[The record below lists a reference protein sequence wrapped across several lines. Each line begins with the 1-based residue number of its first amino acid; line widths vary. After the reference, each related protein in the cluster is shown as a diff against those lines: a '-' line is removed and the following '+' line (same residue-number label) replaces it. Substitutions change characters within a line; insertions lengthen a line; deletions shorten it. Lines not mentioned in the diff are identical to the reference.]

1 MEAFLLEGDKMKEIV
16 SELLTYFI
24 IYSFLGWIMESI
36 FRSIIEKK
44 VINTGFL
51 IGPICPIYGFG
62 ACIMFLFLGNLKNNT
77 ILLFLI
83 SFTVLTLWEYIVG
96 VLLEKIF
103 NTKYWD
109 YSDHKFNFQGR
120 ICLTNSIYWGILGIL
135 FIKFIHP
142 FVQNIL
148 GKIDIK
154 LLNFIIIIATITFIV
169 DIIVSIIKVKNIKV
183 NLQKVEKLNKEIK
196 EKLKEVKLKAKETN
210 QDVEKLEVI
219 ENLQKLVEK
228 LKKQRNKT
236 IIRLYKNVYR
246 LKRAFPAIDTK
257 EFREILNKKI
267 EINKLKNL
275 KKSRKT
281 KKVQNTLEKH

>member
-1 MEAFLLEGDKMKEIV
+1 MKEII

-62 ACIMFLFLGNLKNNT
+62 ACIMFLFLGNLKDNI

-83 SFTVLTLWEYIVG
+83 SCTLLTLWEYIVG

-142 FVQNIL
+142 FVQNML
-148 GKIDIK
+148 GKIDSK
-154 LLNFIIIIATITFIV
+154 LLNFIIMIASITFIV

-183 NLQKVEKLNKEIK
+183 NLEKVEKLNKEIK

-210 QDVEKLEVI
+210 QDIEKLEVV
-219 ENLQKLVEK
+219 ENLQKLVDK

-267 EINKLKNL
+267 EINKLKEF
-275 KKSRKT
+275 KKLGKT
-281 KKVQNTLEKH
+281 KKVKNTLEKH

>member
-1 MEAFLLEGDKMKEIV
+1 MKEII

-154 LLNFIIIIATITFIV
+154 LLKFIIIIATITFIV

>member
-1 MEAFLLEGDKMKEIV
+1 MKEII

-62 ACIMFLFLGNLKNNT
+62 ACIMFLFLGNLKDNI

-83 SFTVLTLWEYIVG
+83 SCTLLTLWEYIVG

-142 FVQNIL
+142 FVQNML
-148 GKIDIK
+148 GRIDSK
-154 LLNFIIIIATITFIV
+154 LLNFIIMIASITFIV

-183 NLQKVEKLNKEIK
+183 NLEKVEKLNKEIK

-210 QDVEKLEVI
+210 QDIEKLEVV
-219 ENLQKLVEK
+219 ENLQKLVDK

-267 EINKLKNL
+267 EINKLKEF
-275 KKSRKT
+275 KKLGKT
-281 KKVQNTLEKH
+281 KKVKNTLEKH

>member
-1 MEAFLLEGDKMKEIV
+1 MKEIV

>member
-1 MEAFLLEGDKMKEIV
+1 MGAFLLEGDKMKEII

-62 ACIMFLFLGNLKNNT
+62 ACIMFLFLGNLKDNI

-83 SFTVLTLWEYIVG
+83 SCTLLTLWEYIVG

-142 FVQNIL
+142 FVQNML
-148 GKIDIK
+148 GRIDSK
-154 LLNFIIIIATITFIV
+154 LLNFIIMIASITFIV

-183 NLQKVEKLNKEIK
+183 NLEKVEKLNKEIK

-210 QDVEKLEVI
+210 QDIEKLEVI
-219 ENLQKLVEK
+219 ENLQKLVDK

-267 EINKLKNL
+267 EINKLKEF
-275 KKSRKT
+275 KKLGKT
-281 KKVQNTLEKH
+281 KKVKNTLEKH

>member
-1 MEAFLLEGDKMKEIV
+1 
-16 SELLTYFI
+16 
-24 IYSFLGWIMESI
+24 MESI

-44 VINTGFL
+44 LINTGFL

-62 ACIMFLFLGNLKNNT
+62 ACIMFLFLGNLKDNV

-83 SFTVLTLWEYIVG
+83 SVTVLTLWEYIVG

-142 FVQNIL
+142 FIQNML
-148 GKIDIK
+148 GRIDSK
-154 LLNFIIIIATITFIV
+154 LLNFIIMIASITFIV

-183 NLQKVEKLNKEIK
+183 NLEKVEKLNKEIK

-210 QDVEKLEVI
+210 QDIEKLEVI
-219 ENLQKLVEK
+219 ENLQKLVDK

-267 EINKLKNL
+267 EINKLKEF
-275 KKSRKT
+275 KKLGKT
-281 KKVQNTLEKH
+281 KKVKNTLEKH

>member
-1 MEAFLLEGDKMKEIV
+1 MKEII

-62 ACIMFLFLGNLKNNT
+62 ACIMFLFLGNLQDNI

-83 SFTVLTLWEYIVG
+83 SCTLLTLWEYIVG

-142 FVQNIL
+142 FVQNML
-148 GKIDIK
+148 GRIDSK
-154 LLNFIIIIATITFIV
+154 LLNFIIMIASITFIV

-183 NLQKVEKLNKEIK
+183 NLEKVEKLNKEIK

-210 QDVEKLEVI
+210 QDIEKLEVV
-219 ENLQKLVEK
+219 ENLQKLVDK

-267 EINKLKNL
+267 EINKLKEF
-275 KKSRKT
+275 KKLGKT
-281 KKVQNTLEKH
+281 KKVKNTLEKH

>member
-1 MEAFLLEGDKMKEIV
+1 MKEII

-62 ACIMFLFLGNLKNNT
+62 ACIMFLFLGNLKDNI

-83 SFTVLTLWEYIVG
+83 SCTLLTLWEYIVG

-109 YSDHKFNFQGR
+109 YSEHKFNFQGR

-142 FVQNIL
+142 FVQNML
-148 GKIDIK
+148 GRIDSK
-154 LLNFIIIIATITFIV
+154 LLNFIIMIASITFIV

-183 NLQKVEKLNKEIK
+183 NLEKVEKLNKEIK

-210 QDVEKLEVI
+210 QDIEKLEVV
-219 ENLQKLVEK
+219 ENLQKLVDK

-267 EINKLKNL
+267 EINKLKEF
-275 KKSRKT
+275 KKLGKT
-281 KKVQNTLEKH
+281 KKVKNTLEKH

>member
-1 MEAFLLEGDKMKEIV
+1 MKEII

-62 ACIMFLFLGNLKNNT
+62 ACIMFLFLGNLKDNI

-83 SFTVLTLWEYIVG
+83 SCTLLTLWEYIVG

-142 FVQNIL
+142 FVQNML
-148 GKIDIK
+148 GRIDSK
-154 LLNFIIIIATITFIV
+154 LLNFIIMIASITFIV

-183 NLQKVEKLNKEIK
+183 NLEKVEKLNKEIK

-210 QDVEKLEVI
+210 QDIEKLEVV
-219 ENLQKLVEK
+219 ENLQKLVDK

-267 EINKLKNL
+267 EINKLKEL
-275 KKSRKT
+275 KKSGKT

>member
-1 MEAFLLEGDKMKEIV
+1 MEAFLLEGDKMKEII

-62 ACIMFLFLGNLKNNT
+62 ACIMFLFLGNLKDNI

-83 SFTVLTLWEYIVG
+83 SCTLLTLWEYIVG

-142 FVQNIL
+142 FVQNML
-148 GKIDIK
+148 GRIDSK
-154 LLNFIIIIATITFIV
+154 LLNFIIMIASITFIV

-183 NLQKVEKLNKEIK
+183 NLEKVEKLNKEIK

-210 QDVEKLEVI
+210 QDIEKLEVV
-219 ENLQKLVEK
+219 ENLQKLVDK

-267 EINKLKNL
+267 EINKLKEF
-275 KKSRKT
+275 KKLGKT
-281 KKVQNTLEKH
+281 KKVKNTLEKH

>member
-1 MEAFLLEGDKMKEIV
+1 MKEII

-62 ACIMFLFLGNLKNNT
+62 ACIMFLFLGNLKDNI

-83 SFTVLTLWEYIVG
+83 SCTLLTLWEYIVG

-142 FVQNIL
+142 FVQNML
-148 GKIDIK
+148 GRIDGK
-154 LLNFIIIIATITFIV
+154 LLNFIIMIASITFIV

-183 NLQKVEKLNKEIK
+183 NLEKVEKLNKEIK

-210 QDVEKLEVI
+210 QDIEKLEVV
-219 ENLQKLVEK
+219 ENLQKLVDK

-267 EINKLKNL
+267 EINKLKEF
-275 KKSRKT
+275 KKLGKT
-281 KKVQNTLEKH
+281 KKVKNTLEKH

>member
-1 MEAFLLEGDKMKEIV
+1 MKEII

-44 VINTGFL
+44 IINTGFL

-62 ACIMFLFLGNLKNNT
+62 ACIMFLFLGNLKDNI

-83 SFTVLTLWEYIVG
+83 SFTLLTLWEYIVG

-142 FVQNIL
+142 FVQNML
-148 GKIDIK
+148 GRIDSK
-154 LLNFIIIIATITFIV
+154 LLNFIIMIASITFIV

-183 NLQKVEKLNKEIK
+183 NLEKVEKLNKEIK

-210 QDVEKLEVI
+210 QDIEKLEVI
-219 ENLQKLVEK
+219 ENLQKLVDK

-267 EINKLKNL
+267 EINKLKEF
-275 KKSRKT
+275 KKLGKT
-281 KKVQNTLEKH
+281 KKVKNTLEKH

>member
-1 MEAFLLEGDKMKEIV
+1 MGAFLLEGDKMKEII

-62 ACIMFLFLGNLKNNT
+62 ACIMFLFLGNLKDNI

-83 SFTVLTLWEYIVG
+83 SCTLLTLWEYIVG

-142 FVQNIL
+142 FVQNML
-148 GKIDIK
+148 GRIDSK
-154 LLNFIIIIATITFIV
+154 LLNFIIMIASITFIV

-183 NLQKVEKLNKEIK
+183 NLEKVEKLNKEIK

-210 QDVEKLEVI
+210 QDIEKLEVV
-219 ENLQKLVEK
+219 ENLQKLVDK

-267 EINKLKNL
+267 EINKLKEF
-275 KKSRKT
+275 KKLGKT
-281 KKVQNTLEKH
+281 KKVKNTLEKH

>member
-1 MEAFLLEGDKMKEIV
+1 MKEIV

-154 LLNFIIIIATITFIV
+154 LLKFIIIIATITFIV

>member
-1 MEAFLLEGDKMKEIV
+1 MKEII

-62 ACIMFLFLGNLKNNT
+62 ACIMFLFLGNLKDNI

-83 SFTVLTLWEYIVG
+83 SCTLLTLWEYIVG

-142 FVQNIL
+142 FVQNML
-148 GKIDIK
+148 GRIDSK
-154 LLNFIIIIATITFIV
+154 LLNFIIMIASITFIV

-183 NLQKVEKLNKEIK
+183 NLEKVEKLNKEIK

-210 QDVEKLEVI
+210 QDIEKLEVI
-219 ENLQKLVEK
+219 ENLQKLVDK

-267 EINKLKNL
+267 EINKLKEF
-275 KKSRKT
+275 KKLGKT
-281 KKVQNTLEKH
+281 KKVKNTLEKH

>member
-1 MEAFLLEGDKMKEIV
+1 MKEII

-62 ACIMFLFLGNLKNNT
+62 ACIMFLFLGNLKDNI

-83 SFTVLTLWEYIVG
+83 SCTLLTLWEYIVG

-142 FVQNIL
+142 FVQNML
-148 GKIDIK
+148 GRIDSK
-154 LLNFIIIIATITFIV
+154 LLNFIIMIASITFIV

-183 NLQKVEKLNKEIK
+183 NLEKVEKLNKEIK

-210 QDVEKLEVI
+210 QDIEKLEVV
-219 ENLQKLVEK
+219 ENLQKLVDK

-267 EINKLKNL
+267 EINKLKEF
-275 KKSRKT
+275 KKLEKT
-281 KKVQNTLEKH
+281 KKVKNTLEKH

>member
-1 MEAFLLEGDKMKEIV
+1 MKEII

-36 FRSIIEKK
+36 FRSIIEKRI
-44 VINTGFL
+44 INTGFL

-62 ACIMFLFLGNLKNNT
+62 ACIMFLFLGNLKDNI

-83 SFTVLTLWEYIVG
+83 SCTLLTLWEYIVG

-135 FIKFIHP
+135 FIKFIQP
-142 FVQNIL
+142 FVQNML
-148 GKIDIK
+148 GRIDSK
-154 LLNFIIIIATITFIV
+154 LLNFIIMIASITFIV

-183 NLQKVEKLNKEIK
+183 NLEKVEKLNKEIK

-210 QDVEKLEVI
+210 QDIEKLEVV
-219 ENLQKLVEK
+219 ENLQKLVDK

-267 EINKLKNL
+267 EINKLKEF
-275 KKSRKT
+275 KKLGKT
-281 KKVQNTLEKH
+281 KKVKNTLEKH

>member
-1 MEAFLLEGDKMKEIV
+1 MKEII

-62 ACIMFLFLGNLKNNT
+62 ACIMFLFLGNLKDNI

-83 SFTVLTLWEYIVG
+83 SFTLLTLWEYIVG

-142 FVQNIL
+142 FVQNML
-148 GKIDIK
+148 GRIDSK
-154 LLNFIIIIATITFIV
+154 LLNFIIMIASITFIV

-183 NLQKVEKLNKEIK
+183 NLEKVEKLNKEIK
-196 EKLKEVKLKAKETN
+196 EKLKEVRLKAKETN
-210 QDVEKLEVI
+210 QDIEKLEVI
-219 ENLQKLVEK
+219 ENLQKLVDK

-236 IIRLYKNVYR
+236 IISLYKNVYR

-267 EINKLKNL
+267 EINKLKEF
-275 KKSRKT
+275 KKLGKT
-281 KKVQNTLEKH
+281 KKVKNTLEKH